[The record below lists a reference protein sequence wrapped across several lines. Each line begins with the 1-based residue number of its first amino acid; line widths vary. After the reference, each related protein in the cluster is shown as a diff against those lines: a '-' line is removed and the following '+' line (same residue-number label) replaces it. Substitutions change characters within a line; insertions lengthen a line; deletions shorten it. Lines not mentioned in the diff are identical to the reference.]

1 MPKKRTSKV
10 VKNDFEYDEGEVC
23 GFTSEVPTDGN
34 CISSFSFDDD
44 SVIEYLETNSKS
56 NINSNINTHIRT
68 DNKPNSKIDTISSS
82 NTNSQNSTTDSIRIK
97 NPHISTKEIFDSRRT
112 PLPNGAAPAIDGETP
127 TIKRSYTLRS
137 STIRKI
143 NELKSIHPDIN
154 VCVSTIVD
162 IAIDCYYNHIV
173 NEGGNQ

>member
-1 MPKKRTSKV
+1 MARRKTSNV
-10 VKNDFEYDEGEVC
+10 PKNDFEYDEGEVY
-23 GFTSEVPTDGN
+23 GFTSETPIAGD

-44 SVIEYLETNSKS
+44 FDTIQTNSECKS
-56 NINSNINTHIRT
+56 NNNSIQESHRSNAQVNTASDT
-68 DNKPNSKIDTISSS
+68 SSKAQNKI
-82 NTNSQNSTTDSIRIK
+82 TNSTEMKNTLNSTKDL
-97 NPHISTKEIFDSRRT
+97 FDNRRT

-127 TIKRSYTLRS
+127 NIKRSYTLRS

-162 IAIDCYYNHIV
+162 IAIDYYHNHIV
-173 NEGGNQ
+173 NEGGTH

>member
-1 MPKKRTSKV
+1 MARKKISNII
-10 VKNDFEYDEGEVC
+10 KNDFEYDEGEVF
-23 GFTSEVPTDGN
+23 GFTSEVPIGGD
-34 CISSFSFDDD
+34 CISSFSFDDND
-44 SVIEYLETNSKS
+44 SIIENTQANPECKSTNDTAAISDLKINAQE
-56 NINSNINTHIRT
+56 NI
-68 DNKPNSKIDTISSS
+68 ISD
-82 NTNSQNSTTDSIRIK
+82 NTNTQESINDSIKIK
-97 NPHISTKEIFDSRRT
+97 SSLNSSKEIFDNRRT

-143 NELKSIHPDIN
+143 NELKSIHPDIS

-162 IAIDCYYNHIV
+162 IAIEYYHNHIV

>member
-1 MPKKRTSKV
+1 MARKRASKV
-10 VKNDFEYDEGEVC
+10 PKNDFEYDEGEVY
-23 GFTSEVPTDGN
+23 GFTNEVPIGGN

-44 SVIEYLETNSKS
+44 SDSGTEKNQLNPECKPSNDTAIQEYPKTNTQINTTSGSNSNAQTNITNS
-56 NINSNINTHIRT
+56 IE
-68 DNKPNSKIDTISSS
+68 
-82 NTNSQNSTTDSIRIK
+82 IK
-97 NPHISTKEIFDSRRT
+97 NTLSSTKDIFDNRKT

-154 VCVSTIVD
+154 ICVSTIVD
-162 IAIDCYYNHIV
+162 IAIDYYHNYIV
-173 NEGGNQ
+173 IEGGTQ

>member
-10 VKNDFEYDEGEVC
+10 VKNDFEYDEGEIC
-23 GFTSEVPTDGN
+23 GFTNEVHTDGN

-44 SVIEYLETNSKS
+44 SDVKDFETNSKS
-56 NINSNINTHIRT
+56 NINTHIKT
-68 DNKPNSKIDTISSS
+68 DNKPNFQVNTISSS
-82 NTNSQNSTTDSIRIK
+82 NTNNQNSITDSIRIK
-97 NPHISTKEIFDSRRT
+97 NPHISTKEIFDNRRT

-127 TIKRSYTLRS
+127 TIKRSYTLRN

-162 IAIDCYYNHIV
+162 IAIDSYYNHII
-173 NEGGNQ
+173 NEGGTQ

>member
-44 SVIEYLETNSKS
+44 SDVKDFETNSK
-56 NINSNINTHIRT
+56 SNINTHIRT

-82 NTNSQNSTTDSIRIK
+82 NTNNQNSITDSIRIK
-97 NPHISTKEIFDSRRT
+97 NPRISTKEIFDNRRT
-112 PLPNGAAPAIDGETP
+112 PLPNGATPAIDGETP